1 MQLADVK
8 TALLTVTTN
17 LRHYD
22 ATGLIAPYVVWSEDT
37 QADAVYA
44 DGKMQEQG
52 IQGTIDLFTK
62 TEYDPKFSQIQTALN
77 DAGISFYL
85 GSIQYEEDTKLIHYQ
100 WIFSIP
106 MEVA

>member
-1 MQLADVK
+1 LQLADVK
-8 TALLTVTTN
+8 AALLTVTTN

-22 ATGLIAPYVVWSEDT
+22 ATGLIAPFVVWSEDT
-37 QADAVYA
+37 QSDAVYA
-44 DGKMQEQG
+44 NGRMEEQA
-52 IQGTIDLFTK
+52 IQGTIDLYTR
-62 TEYDPKFSQIQTALN
+62 TEYDSKFSQIQTALN

-85 GSIQYEEDTKLIHYQ
+85 DSIQYEEDTKLIHYQ

>member
-1 MQLADVK
+1 MTLIDIK
-8 TALLTVTTN
+8 NALLTVTSN
-17 LRHYD
+17 VYHFD
-22 ATGLIAPYVVWSEDT
+22 ATGATGNYIVWSEDGS
-37 QADAVYA
+37 ADAVYA

-77 DAGISFYL
+77 NAGIGFYL
-85 GSIQYEEDTKLIHYQ
+85 GSIQYEEDTKYIHYQ

-106 MEVA
+106 MEV

>member
-77 DAGISFYL
+77 NAGIGFYL
-85 GSIQYEEDTKLIHYQ
+85 DSIQYESDTKYIHYQ

-106 MEVA
+106 MEV

>member
-22 ATGLIAPYVVWSEDT
+22 ATGLIVPFVVWSEDT
-37 QADAVYA
+37 QVDAVYA
-44 DGKMQEQG
+44 DGKMKEQG
-52 IQGTIDLFTK
+52 IQGTIDLYTK
-62 TEYDPKFSQIQTALN
+62 NEYDPKFSLIQTALN
-77 DAGISFYL
+77 NAGIGFYL
-85 GSIQYEEDTKLIHYQ
+85 DSIQYETETKYIHYQ

-106 MEVA
+106 MEV

>member
-1 MQLADVK
+1 MQLADIK

-37 QADAVYA
+37 QANAVYA
-44 DGKMQEQG
+44 DGKMKEQA

-62 TEYDPKFSQIQTALN
+62 TEYDSKVGQIQTALN
-77 DAGISFYL
+77 NAGIGFYL
-85 GSIQYEEDTKLIHYQ
+85 DSVQYEIDTKLIHYQ

-106 MEVA
+106 TEV

>member
-8 TALLTVTTN
+8 TALLAVTTN

-22 ATGLIAPYVVWSEDT
+22 ATGLIGDYVVWSEDT
-37 QADAVYA
+37 QSDAVYA
-44 DGKMQEQG
+44 GGQMKEQA

-62 TEYDPKFSQIQTALN
+62 TEYDPKVSQIQAALN
-77 DAGISFYL
+77 NAGIGFYL
-85 GSIQYEEDTKLIHYQ
+85 DSIQYESDTKFIHYQ

-106 MEVA
+106 MEV

>member
-44 DGKMQEQG
+44 DGKMKEQG

-62 TEYDPKFSQIQTALN
+62 TEYDPKFAQIQTALN
-77 DAGISFYL
+77 NAGISFYL
-85 GSIQYEEDTKLIHYQ
+85 DSIQYEEDTKLIHYQ